1 MIFPPPLKNVVF
13 VNGLILVNKMGT
25 IDEISKNF
33 WKIIS
38 MFVPG
43 IIILD
48 VIFRKGF
55 FTNLE
60 LNWISLVLLLIWA
73 IIISIP
79 YFNMSSSFWVSI
91 ILKDKEQIPEEDAI
105 YASAASISLI
115 YVLIHSSLS
124 LLLFWVYGLLNWDIS
139 LLVKIVSFIIIFGLT
154 YYPLVILTSKYAE
167 KFYKLAKQK
176 GLM

>member
-1 MIFPPPLKNVVF
+1 
-13 VNGLILVNKMGT
+13 MGT
-25 IDEISKNF
+25 VNEISKNF

-43 IIILD
+43 IIILE
-48 VIFRKGF
+48 VIFGKGF
-55 FTNLE
+55 FTNLD

-91 ILKDKEQIPEEDAI
+91 ILKDKNQSPDEDTI

-124 LLLFWVYGLLNWDIS
+124 LLLFWIYGLLNLEIS
-139 LLVKIVSFIIIFGLT
+139 LLVKVVSFVIIFGLT
-154 YYPLVILTSKYAE
+154 YYHLVILTSKYAE
-167 KFYKLAKQK
+167 KFYKLAKEK
-176 GLM
+176 ELM

>member
-1 MIFPPPLKNVVF
+1 
-13 VNGLILVNKMGT
+13 MGA
-25 IDEISKNF
+25 INEISKNF

-48 VIFRKGF
+48 VIFKRGF
-55 FTNLE
+55 FNNFDP
-60 LNWISLVLLLIWA
+60 NWISLILLLIWA

-79 YFNMSSSFWVSI
+79 YFNMSSIFWVSI
-91 ILKDKEQIPEEDAI
+91 ILKDKDQIPEEDAI

-124 LLLFWVYGLLNWDIS
+124 LLLFWCYNLLDWNVS
-139 LLVKIVSFIIIFGLT
+139 LFVKIISFVIIFGLT
-154 YYPLVILTSKYAE
+154 YYPLIILTSKYAE
-167 KFYKLAKQK
+167 KFYKLAKEK
-176 GLM
+176 RLM

>member
-1 MIFPPPLKNVVF
+1 
-13 VNGLILVNKMGT
+13 MGA
-25 IDEISKNF
+25 INEISKNF

-48 VIFRKGF
+48 VIFKRGF
-55 FTNLE
+55 FNNFDP
-60 LNWISLVLLLIWA
+60 NWISLILLLIWA

-79 YFNMSSSFWVSI
+79 YFNMSSAFWVSI
-91 ILKDKEQIPEEDAI
+91 ILKDKDQIPEEDAI

-124 LLLFWVYGLLNWDIS
+124 LLLFWCYNLLDWNVS
-139 LLVKIVSFIIIFGLT
+139 LFVKIISFVIIFGLT
-154 YYPLVILTSKYAE
+154 YYPLIILTSKYAE
-167 KFYKLAKQK
+167 KFYKLAKEK
-176 GLM
+176 RLM